1 MIVLMRHART
11 EGGEGR
17 CIGRTPIPLSDEG
30 RRQSV
35 CIAEALHNAGFARLC
50 CSPSRRAL
58 DTISP
63 LAERIDSGVD
73 ILPALD
79 EIDMGEWDGLL
90 FDDVRSRYAD
100 LYGERGKSFAD
111 FRPPNGENFNDVAE
125 RAVSVLKDL
134 ASGPQSVIAVTH
146 AGVLRAVQCR
156 LTGHPMDDL
165 FHFKPEYGCC
175 TLLESENGEL
185 RFVKENVLPQALF
198 HFL

>member
-1 MIVLMRHART
+1 MRGQKA
-11 EGGEGR
+11 GKAGASVGR
-17 CIGRTPIPLSDEG
+17 RYRFPTRG

-35 CIAEALHNAGFARLC
+35 CIAEALYNAGFARLC

-100 LYGERGKSFAD
+100 LYGERG
-111 FRPPNGENFNDVAE
+111 
-125 RAVSVLKDL
+125 RALRIFVRRTEKISMTLPSVL
-134 ASGPQSVIAVTH
+134 S
-146 AGVLRAVQCR
+146 RC
-156 LTGHPMDDL
+156 
-165 FHFKPEYGCC
+165 
-175 TLLESENGEL
+175 
-185 RFVKENVLPQALF
+185 
-198 HFL
+198 